1 MRSQAWLGAAA
12 LCAGCVTVD
21 PGPEVTGKPIG
32 EFFDELKAELREVHW
47 RVRGSAAACGSAEP
61 REVDLRNA
69 SVTLEM
75 RRVAETSVDG
85 EIRLVAL
92 PLAGTLATPSLSGSA
107 ARRSSQDITIKL
119 EVAGDAPVHDI
130 DGASGARSPLALTVN
145 AAIDGFVRSSA
156 DAPCIRLAALK
167 LQFVLD
173 VERAAGGGF
182 KIVVPA
188 AQLAAEGTRRDV
200 NTLTLT
206 WDRIVSNALR

>member
-1 MRSQAWLGAAA
+1 MRSHAWLGAAA
-12 LCAGCVTVD
+12 LCAGCATLE
-21 PGPEVTGKPIG
+21 PGVEVTGKPVG

-47 RVRGSAAACGSAEP
+47 RVKGRAAACGSSAT

-69 SVTLEM
+69 TVTLEM
-75 RRVAETSVDG
+75 RRVAEASVDG

-92 PLAGTLATPSLSGSA
+92 PLAGASVTPTLSGSA

-130 DGASGARSPLALTVN
+130 DDAPAAGSALAKTVN

-182 KIVVPA
+182 RIVVPA
-188 AQLAAEGTRRDV
+188 AQLAADGSRRDV
-200 NTLTLT
+200 NTLTLA
-206 WDRIVSNALR
+206 WDRIDSNALR

>member
-12 LCAGCVTVD
+12 LCAGCVTLD
-21 PGPEVTGKPIG
+21 PGPEVTGKPVG

-47 RVRGSAAACGSAEP
+47 RVRGRAAACGSSEP

-75 RRVAETSVDG
+75 RRVAEASVDG

-92 PLAGTLATPSLSGSA
+92 PLAGTAATPSLSGSV

-119 EVAGDAPVHDI
+119 DVAGDAPVHDI
-130 DGASGARSPLALTVN
+130 DEGSRAQSPLALTVN

-188 AQLAAEGTRRDV
+188 AQLAAEGAQRDV
-200 NTLTLT
+200 NTLTLS

>member
-12 LCAGCVTVD
+12 LCAGCATLE
-21 PGPEVTGKPIG
+21 PGVEVTGKPVG

-47 RVRGSAAACGSAEP
+47 RVKGRAAACGSDEA

-69 SVTLEM
+69 AVTLEM
-75 RRVAETSVDG
+75 RRVAEAGVAG

-92 PLAGTLATPSLSGSA
+92 PLAGVAVTPGLSGSTE
-107 ARRSSQDITIKL
+107 RRSSRDMTIKL
-119 EVAGDAPVHDI
+119 DVTGDAPVHDI
-130 DGASGARSPLALTVN
+130 DAAPRAESALAQTVN
-145 AAIDGFVRSSA
+145 AAIDGFVRSSR

-182 KIVVPA
+182 RIVVPPAQVA
-188 AQLAAEGTRRDV
+188 ADATRRDV
-200 NTLTLT
+200 NTLTLA

>member
-12 LCAGCVTVD
+12 LCAGCVTLD
-21 PGPEVTGKPIG
+21 PGPEVTGKPVG

-47 RVRGSAAACGSAEP
+47 RVRGGAAACGSAEP

-75 RRVAETSVDG
+75 RRVAEASVDG

-92 PLAGTLATPSLSGSA
+92 PLAGTAATPSLSGSV

-119 EVAGDAPVHDI
+119 DVAGDAPVHDI
-130 DGASGARSPLALTVN
+130 DEASRARSPLALTVN

-188 AQLAAEGTRRDV
+188 AQLAAEGARRDV

>member
-12 LCAGCVTVD
+12 LCAGCATFE
-21 PGPEVTGKPIG
+21 PGVEVTGKPVG

-47 RVRGSAAACGSAEP
+47 RVKSRAAACGSAEA

-69 SVTLEM
+69 AVTLEM

-92 PLAGTLATPSLSGSA
+92 PLAGGAVTPGLSGSV
-107 ARRSSQDITIKL
+107 ARRSSQDMTIKL
-119 EVAGDAPVHDI
+119 DVAGDAPVHDI
-130 DGASGARSPLALTVN
+130 DDVPRAGSALAQTVN
-145 AAIDGFVRSSA
+145 AAIDGFMRSSA

-182 KIVVPA
+182 RIVVPPAQVA
-188 AQLAAEGTRRDV
+188 ADATRRDV
-200 NTLTLT
+200 NTLTLA
-206 WDRIVSNALR
+206 WDRILSNALR